1 MDFNAITDQFT
12 ATATSYAGSI
22 QPYALKLFVSL
33 FLLDVLVTAI
43 QFVVDQGDAPHYLG
57 RLFRHVFSGGF
68 IYLMIVNAFPWM
80 SDVLKSFS
88 RIGAAATGL
97 PSLNPNTVLKLGG
110 TMAET
115 IFDTPANAGLLPNL
129 ELAIVQSV
137 AAFFILLSF
146 VIAAAMLLLTVIESY
161 LVVGG
166 ATLLL
171 GFGGSRWTAP
181 IAEGY
186 FGYVI
191 RVGTRLLFFYLVL
204 GIGVQ
209 IATQWQAALTA
220 ACNPVATA
228 LPWFATYGAPP
239 KAIMTTVCSN
249 TIPVRTMLDLMALSI
264 VFLIVTLAVPYTAAS
279 IVSGTVGLALSHAFE
294 AAYVAQTIVRPITSA
309 LQTGLYKVAQ
319 IGNGSTGNS
328 GEPAG
333 WVRAMDF
340 GRQTQQFGNL
350 GSDGRQRVPA
360 PEDVRGTSVMPA
372 RAPNTTP
379 MNPGTARYGNG
390 NGTTEINKA
399 TRKA

>member
-12 ATATSYAGSI
+12 ATATRYAGSI

-43 QFVVDQGDAPHYLG
+43 QFVVDQGDAPQYLG
-57 RLFRHVFSGGF
+57 RLFRHILSGGV

-88 RIGAAATGL
+88 MIGAAATGL

-110 TMAET
+110 AMAET
-115 IFDTPANAGLLPNL
+115 IFETPASAGLLPNL

-239 KAIMTTVCSN
+239 KAVMTTVCSN
-249 TIPVRTMLDLMALSI
+249 TIPVRTMLDLVALST

-294 AAYVAQTIVRPITSA
+294 AAYVAQTIIRPITSA
-309 LQTGLYKVAQ
+309 LQTGFNKVAQ
-319 IGNGSTGNS
+319 IGNGTAGTG

-333 WVRAMDF
+333 WVKAMDF
-340 GRQTQQFGNL
+340 GRQTQQLANL
-350 GSDGRQRVPA
+350 GSGGGQRVQA
-360 PEDVRGTSVMPA
+360 PKDVRGTSVMPS
-372 RAPNTTP
+372 RAPNTTAI
-379 MNPGTARYGNG
+379 NPGTARNGNG
-390 NGTTEINKA
+390 NSTTTIGKA
-399 TRKA
+399 TGRI